1 MPAASTIVASL
12 PAPPLA
18 PAAGCT
24 GQRMTADFQTLE
36 IRQDREHVETVVL
49 NRPDVANALNTHMG
63 EELYA
68 YFEALALEPGRL
80 RCVVLTGA
88 GDKAFCAG
96 GDLKERRGMSVA
108 AWSAQHLVFERMA
121 RSLVNCPVPVVA
133 AVNGAA
139 YGGGCEI
146 AAACDFIYA
155 AQRATFALTEVTLG
169 IIPGAG
175 GTQTLARAVGT
186 RRAKELVMTG
196 KPFSAAQ
203 ACQWGFVNAVCAD
216 GELLREAGETAA
228 RIAANAPLA
237 VRQAKLA
244 ISRGADLPLAEGMI
258 LEIEAYNRLVP
269 TQDRIEGVEAFNQK
283 RRPVF
288 KGC

>member
-1 MPAASTIVASL
+1 
-12 PAPPLA
+12 
-18 PAAGCT
+18 
-24 GQRMTADFQTLE
+24 MTADFQTLE
-36 IRQDREHVETVVL
+36 IRQDQEHVETVIL
-49 NRPDVANALNTHMG
+49 NRPEVSNALNTRMG

-68 YFEALALEPGRL
+68 YFETLALEPGRL

-88 GDKAFCAG
+88 GEKAFCAG
-96 GDLKERRGMSVA
+96 GDLKERRGMSIA
-108 AWSAQHLVFERMA
+108 AWSSQHLVFERMA
-121 RSLVNCPVPVVA
+121 RALVACPVPVVA

-155 AQRATFALTEVTLG
+155 ARRANFALTEVTLG

-175 GTQTLARAVGT
+175 GTQTLAHAVGA
-186 RRAKELVMTG
+186 RRAKELIMTG

-203 ACQWGFVNAVCAD
+203 AHEWGLVNAVCED
-216 GELLREAGETAA
+216 EGLLRDAGEAVA
-228 RIAANAPLA
+228 RIAANAPIA

-244 ISRGADLPLAEGMI
+244 ISRGLGMPLAEGMA
-258 LEIEAYNRLVP
+258 LEIEAYSRLVS
-269 TQDRIEGVEAFNQK
+269 TQDRIEGVEAFSQK
-283 RRPVF
+283 RRPLF